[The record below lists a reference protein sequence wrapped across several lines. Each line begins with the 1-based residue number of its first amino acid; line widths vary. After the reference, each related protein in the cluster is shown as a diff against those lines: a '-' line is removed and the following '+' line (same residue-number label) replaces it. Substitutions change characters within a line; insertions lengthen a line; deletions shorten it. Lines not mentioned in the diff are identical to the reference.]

1 MLGKLMKHE
10 FKATAKLFLPLLTAV
25 LALLGGF
32 QVIFLLVKWLMG
44 NNDSHPLVTVL
55 FALFA
60 VLAAL
65 ALIALL
71 AVIVIVAIQRFY
83 KNLLG
88 DEGYLMFT
96 LPATPGQQILSKLLV
111 SLAWSLAGIV
121 VVILGGVLFAWN
133 LPALANVPAILA
145 SFRSETG
152 VSVWLAVL
160 LLALFM
166 LLAFSNTYLHFY
178 LCMAIGG
185 QWPQNRLLASAA
197 AYLILNT
204 VLQFVMMCGM
214 IAAVLFLHVSNI
226 NLYGLHSLAEQSP
239 AVFFYSMLGISAGL
253 MLLLNV
259 IYYFVTRWLLSRR
272 LNLA

>member
-1 MLGKLMKHE
+1 MMNKKNVY
-10 FKATAKLFLPLLTAV
+10 KLFL
-25 LALLGGF
+25 F
-32 QVIFLLVKWLMG
+32 
-44 NNDSHPLVTVL
+44 
-55 FALFA
+55 
-60 VLAAL
+60 
-65 ALIALL
+65 
-71 AVIVIVAIQRFY
+71 
-83 KNLLG
+83 
-88 DEGYLMFT
+88 
-96 LPATPGQQILSKLLV
+96 
-111 SLAWSLAGIV
+111 
-121 VVILGGVLFAWN
+121 
-133 LPALANVPAILA
+133 
-145 SFRSETG
+145 
-152 VSVWLAVL
+152 
-160 LLALFM
+160 LFM